1 MGPKAILLTAL
12 SSLLTSALANTNK
25 DDVNGIFNSVS
36 DDQWKTGLINVD
48 EYRDDMF
55 YWVFKARQNPE
66 QAPLVL
72 WLTGGPGCSS
82 EIALLYEN
90 GPYRFNSR
98 GKLERNTYSWNNYVN
113 LLYVDQPIGTGYSK
127 GGEHEDQTEL

>member
-25 DDVNGIFNSVS
+25 DDVKGIFNSVS

-98 GKLERNTYSWNNYVN
+98 GTWCTRLFVQQTVEKVSKDTFTGGTRTRFGRIKL
-113 LLYVDQPIGTGYSK
+113 QK
-127 GGEHEDQTEL
+127 